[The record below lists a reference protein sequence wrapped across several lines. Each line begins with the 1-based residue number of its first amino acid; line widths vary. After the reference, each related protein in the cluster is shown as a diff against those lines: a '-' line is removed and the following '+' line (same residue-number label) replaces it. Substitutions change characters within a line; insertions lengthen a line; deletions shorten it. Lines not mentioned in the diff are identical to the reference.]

1 MFLQSLKCKYVK
13 FVKGFESAFV
23 VVNNG
28 TLECD
33 AKIRDYAMLW
43 YNNRDNQMMMSLI
56 VDDVPTLDLKTPMPR
71 DITTTNEN
79 KVKMTL
85 AFSIAVQAY
94 VRYCE
99 MLGRDPKRLKMK
111 DEDTVP
117 SSTSKAE
124 LRAAKTEAEQ
134 AYEAA
139 MNALETARSRTE
151 AAEHAVKEAA
161 GNSSGRVLAALCQAF
176 VKATEDKVSAKSAK
190 VEAEGMAQAAG
201 AALNLYVSEKRKE
214 RQAKQLLEAIAAEE
228 ETAAAAATEEEMPS
242 PDRRVKNK
250 KRARRHHETEEE

>member
-139 MNALETARSRTE
+139 IDALETARSRTE

-161 GNSSGRVLAALCQAF
+161 GNSGGRVLAALCQAL
-176 VKATEDKVSAKSAK
+176 VKATEDKVSAEVDVK
-190 VEAEGMAQAAG
+190 AAG
-201 AALNLYVSEKRKE
+201 DMVKAARAALNLYVSEKRKE
-214 RQAKQLLEAIAAEE
+214 RKAKQLLEELAAAEE
-228 ETAAAAATEEEMPS
+228 AASAAATDEEMPS
-242 PDRRVKNK
+242 PDRRGKNK

>member
-1 MFLQSLKCKYVK
+1 M
-13 FVKGFESAFV
+13 
-23 VVNNG
+23 
-28 TLECD
+28 
-33 AKIRDYAMLW
+33 MW
-43 YNNRDNQMMMSLI
+43 YNDSKNQTMMNLI
-56 VDDVPTLDLKTPMPR
+56 VRNVPTLELRTHNPQ
-71 DITTTNEN
+71 DIATAKQN
-79 KVKMTL
+79 KVQML
-85 AFSIAVQAY
+85 RAYSIAFHAY
-94 VRYCE
+94 VRYCRV
-99 MLGRDPKRLKMK
+99 LGRKPKRP
-111 DEDTVP
+111 EDAM
-117 SSTSKAE
+117 SSINSKAE

-250 KRARRHHETEEE
+250 KRARRQRETEAEE